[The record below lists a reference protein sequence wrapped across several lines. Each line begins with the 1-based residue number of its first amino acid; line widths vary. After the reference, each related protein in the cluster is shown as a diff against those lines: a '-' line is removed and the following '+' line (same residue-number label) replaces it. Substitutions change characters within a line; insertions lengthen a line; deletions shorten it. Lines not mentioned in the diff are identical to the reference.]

1 MTTRELRENL
11 QKFEK
16 YLFTEEYAEA
26 TIRKYIFDVNKC
38 LGFMGKKNREVNKEY
53 LRKYKS
59 YLLSQYS
66 PSTVNSYMISIN
78 KYLKWNGLKD
88 LQMKTI
94 RIQKKTCLEN
104 VISTEEY
111 MTLLDEAKRRGKIRD
126 YLIMRAMAMTGIR
139 VGELKY
145 ITVDSVRDKKLLINN
160 KGKYRTVYLPVSL
173 CELLERYCRAQQI
186 DTGMIFTG
194 SSRDKSLSESAVWKM
209 LKKTAESAGIDK
221 KNVYPHSFR
230 HLFAKTYM
238 KKVGNIMELADILGH
253 SNVEI
258 TRIYAVTTA
267 EEKRQTM
274 ECLDL

>member
-1 MTTRELRENL
+1 MTTRELQQNL

-16 YLFTEEYAEA
+16 YLLTEEYAAA
-26 TIRKYIFDVNKC
+26 TIRKYIFDVNKF
-38 LGFMGKKNREVNKEY
+38 LRFVGKKNSEVNKEF

-59 YLLSQYS
+59 YLLDQYS
-66 PSTVNSYMISIN
+66 PATVNSYMISMN
-78 KYLKWNGLKD
+78 KYLKWNGLND
-88 LQMKTI
+88 LQMRTI

-104 VISTEEY
+104 VITTEEY
-111 MTLLDEAKRRGKIRD
+111 LQLLEETKRRGKNRD
-126 YLIMRAMAMTGIR
+126 YLIMRSMAMTGIR

-145 ITVDSVRDKKLLINN
+145 ITVDAVRDKKLLINN
-160 KGKYRTVYLPVSL
+160 KGKYRTVYLPLSL
-173 CELLERYCRAQQI
+173 CELLERYCGLHQI
-186 DTGMIFTG
+186 HTGMVFTG
-194 SSRDKSLSESAVWKM
+194 SNSSKPLSESAVWKM
-209 LKKTAESAGIDK
+209 LKKTAESAGVDK